1 MNARTTLAGVAAL
14 LSVAGLSGAVL
25 ADTTEATCEVRKD
38 GETKQGASGPCTFSQ
53 RQGYVSIDLRN
64 GQRIELS
71 PGDRPDHYRDEKGH
85 KVVLTASRNSNEYKW
100 DNKKLI
106 VRWTGGSG
114 GSSGYASGETP
125 RALRDLVGARAG
137 SAEEQVRERGY
148 THRNTETSGQ
158 AKYANWRENSTGRC
172 VLIRTEDGR
181 YAAIT
186 YVTGADC
193 EKHDSGHSGSG
204 HGHVDGQWDP
214 IPCRFAG
221 ERKTC
226 RIYTAFSQ
234 AGTSIQVKFPDQFV
248 RKFVYDGG
256 RFRSNDGL
264 HWSSRRQGGTYFVSN
279 DNKEEFE
286 IPDAVINGR

>member
-25 ADTTEATCEVRKD
+25 ADTTDATCEVRKD
-38 GETKQGASGPCTFSQ
+38 GETKQGASGPCTFTQ

-106 VRWTGGSG
+106 VRWSTASH
-114 GSSGYASGETP
+114 GSSG
-125 RALRDLVGARAG
+125 
-137 SAEEQVRERGY
+137 
-148 THRNTETSGQ
+148 
-158 AKYANWRENSTGRC
+158 
-172 VLIRTEDGR
+172 
-181 YAAIT
+181 
-186 YVTGADC
+186 
-193 EKHDSGHSGSG
+193 SGHG

-234 AGTSIQVKFPDQFV
+234 AGTSIEVKFPDQFV

-279 DNKEEFE
+279 DNKEEFD
-286 IPDAVINGR
+286 IPADWLK

>member
-14 LSVAGLSGAVL
+14 LSVAGLSGDAL

-71 PGDRPDHYRDEKGH
+71 PGNKPDHYRDEKGH
-85 KVVLTASRNSNEYKW
+85 KVVLTASRNSSEYKW

-106 VRWTGGSG
+106 VRWSTASH
-114 GSSGYASGETP
+114 GSSGSWRGDTP
-125 RALRDLVGARAG
+125 HGLRDLVGARAG

-186 YVTGADC
+186 YVAEADC
-193 EKHDSGHSGSG
+193 KKHDSGHSGSG
-204 HGHVDGQWDP
+204 HGHGHVDG
-214 IPCRFAG
+214 
-221 ERKTC
+221 
-226 RIYTAFSQ
+226 
-234 AGTSIQVKFPDQFV
+234 
-248 RKFVYDGG
+248 
-256 RFRSNDGL
+256 
-264 HWSSRRQGGTYFVSN
+264 
-279 DNKEEFE
+279 
-286 IPDAVINGR
+286 